1 LRTRFAHQANIA
13 WIFER
18 FIDKIM
24 ADVYVNVPLKVQT
37 LLNKDLY
44 VTKIRKK
51 SRLRWLFLALLLVLL
66 PAGVYAQD
74 DPITAR
80 RAAGPV

>member
-1 LRTRFAHQANIA
+1 
-13 WIFER
+13 
-18 FIDKIM
+18 M

-74 DPITAR
+74 DPITDDEVNVAFQKTQDELAKN
-80 RAAGPV
+80 AAYAIRK